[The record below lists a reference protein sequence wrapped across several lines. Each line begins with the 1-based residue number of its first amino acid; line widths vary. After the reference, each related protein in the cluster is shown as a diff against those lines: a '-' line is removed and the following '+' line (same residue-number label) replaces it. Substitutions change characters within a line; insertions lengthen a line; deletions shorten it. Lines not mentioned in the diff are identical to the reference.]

1 MHGAVAER
9 RREDFWQSR
18 CAIADIFTH
27 TWSGRERICHFV
39 RTKMVWSVRFRSG
52 RCKLG
57 IGLICCGA
65 DFASAPPPLRD
76 HVCVNA
82 CSDLCWSQFP
92 PAPARVHC
100 GHVWTYLKL
109 LSSVYMNAS
118 PHWVINCSGMVWYV
132 FREKLSSQPIMSYLA
147 KNLVNFGLKWWEK
160 GMQMT
165 IIVLKFLFMLMYVR
179 KWIMT
184 VKIYFWLYLVF
195 CNIF

>member
-1 MHGAVAER
+1 MRGAVAER
-9 RREDFWQSR
+9 RRADFWQSR

-39 RTKMVWSVRFRSG
+39 RTKMVWSARFRSG
-52 RCKLG
+52 RGKLG

-82 CSDLCWSQFP
+82 CSDLCWSQFL
-92 PAPARVHC
+92 PAPARVPS

-118 PHWVINCSGMVWYV
+118 PHWVINRSGMFWYV
-132 FREKLSSQPIMSYLA
+132 FGETLLSKPIMSYLA
-147 KNLVNFGLKWWEK
+147 KNLSELWIEMMRKGYANDNHCVENPFYVDVCTEVNND
-160 GMQMT
+160 
-165 IIVLKFLFMLMYVR
+165 
-179 KWIMT
+179 
-184 VKIYFWLYLVF
+184 
-195 CNIF
+195 C